1 MKYIK
6 LVDKLATRAD
16 NKGFARVNGYYC
28 DGLYPD
34 ELTEKY
40 SVTVNNDTATL
51 QHWGTVTAIVD
62 ISKHEIKYIYGQSV
76 SDADSIGTFLD
87 HYGANEQDTNVTVH
101 DEVTGDFTFKP
112 TKVFLGYY
120 PSKEKFHIDVNDKG
134 RNETGKQYLIGMF
147 DSGVNINW

>member
-16 NKGFARVNGYYC
+16 NKGFAHVNGYYH

-40 SVTVNNDTATL
+40 SVSVENGVSTL
-51 QHWGTVTAIVD
+51 KHWGTITAIVD
-62 ISKHEIKYIYGQSV
+62 TSKHEIKYIYGQSI

-112 TKVFLGYY
+112 AKVFLGYY
-120 PSKEKFHIDVNDKG
+120 PSKEKFHIDVNDKD
-134 RNETGKQYLIGMF
+134 RNETSKQYLIGMY
-147 DSGVNINW
+147 DDGVNINW